1 MNESKKNE
9 WMVLDEKW
17 MKVKNEWLVLDE
29 KWMKVKNECLVLETI
44 CNNRVWVK
52 WSLTKERIK

>member
-1 MNESKKNE
+1 MDGSWWKMNES
-9 WMVLDEKW
+9 
-17 MKVKNEWLVLDE
+17 KNEWLVLDE